1 MGDCLMENMENFVER
16 HNVEHFRKLLITEI
30 NPTKRILLLRL
41 LAEEE
46 TKQASH
52 IK

>member
-1 MGDCLMENMENFVER
+1 MESMENFVER
-16 HNVEHFRKLLITEI
+16 HNVEHYRKLLIIESD
-30 NPTKRILLLRL
+30 PTKRILLLGL

-52 IK
+52 TK